1 MDGSF
6 TIPNEDPKSEPT
18 KRNEVQCVSNK
29 RKARKI
35 TESNI
40 KKKKKTEAIGS
51 IITMYKR

>member
-18 KRNEVQCVSNK
+18 KGNEVQGVSNK

-40 KKKKKTEAIGS
+40 KKKKTEATGS
-51 IITMYKR
+51 IITTYKQ

>member
-6 TIPNEDPKSEPT
+6 TIPNEDPESEPT